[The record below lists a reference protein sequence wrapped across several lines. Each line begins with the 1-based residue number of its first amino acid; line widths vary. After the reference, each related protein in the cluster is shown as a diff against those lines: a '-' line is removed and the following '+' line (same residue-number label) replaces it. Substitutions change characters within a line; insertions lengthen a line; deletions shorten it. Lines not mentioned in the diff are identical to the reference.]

1 MRFEFATATE
11 ILFGAGTARLVA
23 DRARAFG
30 DSVFL
35 VTGLDQSRAARFVAD
50 LTATGETC
58 TVWPI
63 AHEPTVDDAVGAV
76 AAARSAGANV
86 VVGIGG
92 GSVIDL
98 AKAVAA
104 LLANPGEPDDY
115 LEVVG
120 RGKPLTRPT
129 VPFIA
134 VPTTAGTGSEVT
146 RNAVLAVP
154 SHGVKVSMRS
164 PLMLP
169 RLAIVDPELTQGLP
183 PALTAFTGMD
193 ALTQLIEPYLSVRAN
208 PLTDAVCV
216 EGIARVAR
224 SLRRAVAD
232 GADLDARTDMS
243 LASLFGGLALANAGL
258 GGVHGFAA
266 PVGARFDV
274 PHGAACAAL
283 LPAVL
288 RVNVDALRA
297 REPGSPALGRVA
309 TVARLLT
316 GDDRAGADECVA
328 WLERLR
334 LDLGIPPLGHYGITG
349 ADIADICEAAARA
362 SSMRGN
368 CIALDASELRRVVLE
383 SL

>member
-1 MRFEFATATE
+1 
-11 ILFGAGTARLVA
+11 
-23 DRARAFG
+23 
-30 DSVFL
+30 
-35 VTGLDQSRAARFVAD
+35 
-50 LTATGETC
+50 
-58 TVWPI
+58 
-63 AHEPTVDDAVGAV
+63 
-76 AAARSAGANV
+76 
-86 VVGIGG
+86 
-92 GSVIDL
+92 
-98 AKAVAA
+98 
-104 LLANPGEPDDY
+104 
-115 LEVVG
+115 
-120 RGKPLTRPT
+120 
-129 VPFIA
+129 

-164 PLMLP
+164 PLLLP
-169 RLAIVDPELTQGLP
+169 RLAIVDPALTLGLP
-183 PALTAFTGMD
+183 AALTASTGMD

-208 PLTDAVCV
+208 PLTDALCV

-224 SLRRAVAD
+224 SLRRVVAD

-243 LASLFGGLALANAGL
+243 LAGLFGGLALANAGL
-258 GGVHGFAA
+258 GAVHGFAA

-297 REPGSPALGRVA
+297 REPGAPALGRVA
-309 TVARLLT
+309 VVARLLT
-316 GDDRAGADECVA
+316 GDDHAGADEGGA

-334 LDLGIPPLGHYGITG
+334 RDLGIPPLGHYGVTE
-349 ADIADICEAAARA
+349 ADAAGLCEAAARA